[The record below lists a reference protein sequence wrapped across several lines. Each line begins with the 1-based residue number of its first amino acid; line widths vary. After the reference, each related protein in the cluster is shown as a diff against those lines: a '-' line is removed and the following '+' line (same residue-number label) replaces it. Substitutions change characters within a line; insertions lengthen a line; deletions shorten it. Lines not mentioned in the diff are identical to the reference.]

1 MFLLVWLGW
10 TGAGSRTGDAH
21 SPPCLSLPISFFF
34 VWVRI
39 SLALR
44 SGAREPSDGASDGG
58 TGWRWAG
65 PPPPPGG
72 YGPPFSAGV
81 PVLTPSVA
89 PAWRHPGRVPTG
101 VPARLLFFFFLPPPP
116 SLPFWPSA
124 APAPGTPPHHRAVG
138 ARHGLWR
145 GRRLWPRR
153 RLVRFWPRTSTP
165 SAAAPRRRGGTA
177 AGVLSV
183 LSGSPWGGVPPA
195 PRSVSRA
202 SRRPCRAPL
211 PARFAAA
218 RPPACTSARSRAAA
232 APPPPSAR
240 ITTAAR
246 SRLSPPAARRRRAA
260 IE

>member
-34 VWVRI
+34 VWVRV

-44 SGAREPSDGASDGG
+44 SGAHEPSDGASDGG

-101 VPARLLFFFFLPPPP
+101 VPARLLFFFF
-116 SLPFWPSA
+116 FA
-124 APAPGTPPHHRAVG
+124 APAVSPFLAVCG
-138 ARHGLWR
+138 ARARDTATPQGR
-145 GRRLWPRR
+145 GSTSWPLAGASSLAAPSTRTFLAAHVYPLRRG
-153 RLVRFWPRTSTP
+153 
-165 SAAAPRRRGGTA
+165 AAAPRRHRRGRLVRVVRVPMGGGSSRPPLRLA
-177 AGVLSV
+177 RVPPPVSCPPARPFRRRPPARLHVRPLARRCCAPPPLRADHHGCPFPFVAP
-183 LSGSPWGGVPPA
+183 SGSPPP
-195 PRSVSRA
+195 
-202 SRRPCRAPL
+202 RRH
-211 PARFAAA
+211 
-218 RPPACTSARSRAAA
+218 
-232 APPPPSAR
+232 
-240 ITTAAR
+240 
-246 SRLSPPAARRRRAA
+246 
-260 IE
+260 